1 MKLTAHFSDTETV
14 CRCSCGYNAPSAKL
28 LRLAE
33 KIRAAIGAP
42 MIVHCVCRCPEHN
55 KAVGGAP
62 KSLHL
67 LGQAMDFHVQGLNPW
82 AAAGHVFAAYLLGD
96 LPELGGI
103 GVYDWGLHID
113 VRENLTGK
121 ITVWKGNTT
130 K

>member
-14 CRCSCGYNAPSAKL
+14 CRCGCGYNAPSAKL

-33 KIRAAIGAP
+33 KVRAAIGAP

-67 LGQAMDFHVQGLNPW
+67 LGQAMDFHVQGKSTVEVV
-82 AAAGHVFAAYLLGD
+82 GHILAAYLLKE
-96 LPELGGI
+96 LPELGGLGI
-103 GVYDWGLHID
+103 YDWGVHID
-113 VRENLTGK
+113 VRENTDGK
-121 ITVWKGNTT
+121 IKVWSNRT